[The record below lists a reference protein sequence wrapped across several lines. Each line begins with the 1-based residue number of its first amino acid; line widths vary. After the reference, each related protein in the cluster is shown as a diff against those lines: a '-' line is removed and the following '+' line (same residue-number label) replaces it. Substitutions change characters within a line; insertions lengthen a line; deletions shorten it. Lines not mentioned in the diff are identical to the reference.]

1 MKPSST
7 VKMTKRETT
16 ININPAHLLHDA
28 YFELSRLPFHRR
40 VRLKLDCDRTNKE
53 SVCHCGGEGI
63 RFFDMMPL
71 SNRTK

>member
-40 VRLKLDCDRTNKE
+40 VRLKLDCDI
-53 SVCHCGGEGI
+53 GQ
-63 RFFDMMPL
+63 
-71 SNRTK
+71 